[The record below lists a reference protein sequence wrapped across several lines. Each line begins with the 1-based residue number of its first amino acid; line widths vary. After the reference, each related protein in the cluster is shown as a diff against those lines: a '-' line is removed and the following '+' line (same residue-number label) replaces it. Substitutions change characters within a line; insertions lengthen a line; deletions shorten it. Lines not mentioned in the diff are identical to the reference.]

1 MLLSNTGWPRADN
14 VIISRWAA
22 AKAASSLLHCQRK
35 YPQTVWHKPEGLKVF
50 LPSQWNSAVKAWGT
64 AGLCGCCIATKRGLS
79 LRHWKQHQL
88 RHFKYV
94 TLRLFLPLFSSPV
107 KNYLFQMSKAGFHNQ
122 QADIHIFKKWL
133 AFPNS
138 GCLYHHKLF
147 PWAFKKMPHV
157 SLSLGMACQ

>member
-14 VIISRWAA
+14 AIISRWAA

-35 YPQTVWHKPEGLKVF
+35 YPQSAWHKPERPEGLSATPVK
-50 LPSQWNSAVKAWGT
+50 QWKACGT
-64 AGLCGCCIATKRGLS
+64 AGLCRHCIAIKPGRS
-79 LRHWKQHQL
+79 PRHCKQHWL

-107 KNYLFQMSKAGFHNQ
+107 KNYLFQLTKVESHKQ
-122 QADIHIFKKWL
+122 QRDICIFKKWL
-133 AFPNS
+133 TFPNS
-138 GCLYHHKLF
+138 GSLYHHKLF
-147 PWAFKKMPHV
+147 PGVFKMSQV